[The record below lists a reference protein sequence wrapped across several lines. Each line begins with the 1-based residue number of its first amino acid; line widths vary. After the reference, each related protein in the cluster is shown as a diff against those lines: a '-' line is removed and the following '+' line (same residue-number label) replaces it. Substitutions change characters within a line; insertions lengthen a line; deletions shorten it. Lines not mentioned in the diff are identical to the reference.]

1 MAVPKINTMVIQ
13 RQTTAKKVTHLTQT
27 LSKSS
32 QNKPEIPRIRR
43 RGGRDGGREE
53 ERGPQFDQVHQNM
66 SRRKNSLHLSVGFQV
81 ARTSKMKQRTTKNYG
96 GPQKQSLNLK

>member
-53 ERGPQFDQVHQNM
+53 ERGPQFDQVHL
-66 SRRKNSLHLSVGFQV
+66 SRRQNE
-81 ARTSKMKQRTTKNYG
+81 
-96 GPQKQSLNLK
+96 